1 MNKANPSRAD
11 YRLIHRLLLHAS
23 KSKKTK
29 KNLVYPMDSDIE
41 KVLKTFA
48 HFGGSWEKLF
58 KGGIDDMVLLKK
70 IIKVGVK
77 KQLFTLAPSW
87 DRDL

>member
-1 MNKANPSRAD
+1 MKPFRSD
-11 YRLIHRLLLHAS
+11 YRLIHRLMLHAS

-29 KNLVYPMDSDIE
+29 KNLVSPTDQDIQ
-41 KVLKTFA
+41 KVLKAFQ

-77 KQLFTLAPSW
+77 EHLFNLAPSW
-87 DRDL
+87 ERDL